1 MTGSAATAKVLR
13 FPSPVPNPQPADD
26 LSPDNL
32 ASLGWLE
39 DLYPAHAR
47 KIRRLIAQAIA
58 ASSAAQPIPAEEP
71 FRLTP
76 PQVKPPMP
84 SRKSH
89 MRGSGTLYLQ
99 KGSRFLWMQ
108 YWRDGA
114 RHRESTGSEKPKA
127 AQEVLRAKMREIDL
141 EKEKRRAQAGDG
153 GAGRTGAQLCVRD
166 LYESLERDYVIN
178 QRKSLDDLKIRWRKH
193 LEESFAALPIASVSA
208 ELIAAYVARRL
219 EEEAANA
226 TVNRELAALK
236 RCYKLAI
243 QTGRLKFGEQPY
255 FPMLKERNVRKGFVK
270 DAQYAALVRAT
281 AAIGPWL
288 RTLFELA
295 YTYGWRKAELLGL
308 RVSQVDMAERT
319 ITLDV
324 GETKNDEA
332 RSVEMTTE
340 VYELLGS
347 AIAGKGTEDKV
358 ITRGPGK
365 PVLDFRR
372 AWEKATV
379 AAGRPGLLFHDL
391 RRSGVR
397 NLVRAGVTEKVAMTI
412 SGHKTRSVFERYN
425 IVSPTDI
432 RKAVGLIN
440 TAATGRR
447 QEALFGEQAEL
458 QWDAAAEAE
467 EVDCSEMTVAEV
479 ESLKK
484 KIRAKRPKQ
493 APKTAIE
500 PPEAVS

>member
-1 MTGSAATAKVLR
+1 VSGAAATKLFVI
-13 FPSPVPNPQPADD
+13 PKPQPRPSSDD
-26 LSPDNL
+26 L

-47 KIRRLIAQAIA
+47 KIRRLVAQAIA
-58 ASSAAQPIPAEEP
+58 ASAAQPVPSQEQEKEP

-76 PQVKPPMP
+76 PQSPMP

-114 RHRESTGSEKPKA
+114 RHRESTGCEKPKA
-127 AQEVLRAKMREIDL
+127 AQEVLRAKMREIDV
-141 EKEKRRAQAGDG
+141 EKEKRRAAGAG

-178 QRKSLDDLKIRWRKH
+178 QRKSLKDLKIRWRKH
-193 LEESFAALPIASVSA
+193 LEESFAALPIASVTA

-219 EEEAANA
+219 EEEASNA

-270 DAQYAALVRAT
+270 DAQYAALVRGA
-281 AAIGPWL
+281 AAIGPWM

-295 YTYGWRKAELLGL
+295 YTYGWRKSELLGL
-308 RVSQVDMAERT
+308 RVGQVDMAERT

-332 RSVEMTTE
+332 RSVEMTATL
-340 VYELLGS
+340 VELLRS
-347 AIAGKGTEDKV
+347 AIAGKGSEDKV

-365 PVLDFRR
+365 PVRDFRR
-372 AWEKATV
+372 AWERATA

-432 RKAVGLIN
+432 RKAVGLVDK
-440 TAATGRR
+440 AASRRR
-447 QEALFGEQAEL
+447 QEELFGEQAEL
-458 QWDAAAEAE
+458 PLQP
-467 EVDCSEMTVAEV
+467 
-479 ESLKK
+479 ES
-484 KIRAKRPKQ
+484 
-493 APKTAIE
+493 
-500 PPEAVS
+500 